1 MTRDRVE
8 ELLIQA
14 KEYLDQ
20 DRRDD
25 ALECVKRAI
34 AADPGEMVITE
45 VILNMERSKT
55 KSPPKRETV
64 VQPTVERNDTE
75 DMDPKLEKAFRLS
88 EEALAAGSSAKAMA
102 YLKKASQLF
111 PDEPEVDERLNLL
124 KTRIQAANLVEI
136 GLRKLEEGDLRKAV
150 AASRKAFHLLP
161 EIEGLN
167 ELLSRI
173 EIVEESGTL
182 EMPDTDEEAPD
193 QAEETLTSESGAML
207 WADRIR
213 AAVKDEKFEEAGR
226 MVTEAVRSHPN
237 HPLLDSFHA
246 KLKRLGFAE

>member
-20 DRRDD
+20 DRRDN
-25 ALECVKRAI
+25 ALECVKKAI
-34 AADPGEMVITE
+34 AADPGEMIITE
-45 VILNMERSKT
+45 VILNMERSKL
-55 KSPPKRETV
+55 KAPRKREKV

-75 DMDPKLEKAFRLS
+75 DMDSKLEKAFRLS
-88 EEALAAGSSAKAMA
+88 DEALAAGNSAKAMA

-111 PDEPEVDERLNLL
+111 PDEPEVDERLNQL
-124 KTRIQAANLVEI
+124 KVRIQAANLVKI
-136 GLRKLEEGDLRKAV
+136 GLKKLEEGDLRKAV

-161 EIEGLN
+161 EVEGLS

-173 EIVEESGTL
+173 EKAEEESH
-182 EMPDTDEEAPD
+182 EEIPEPEESPD
-193 QAEETLTSESGAML
+193 QPEETLTSESGAML

-213 AAVKDEKFEEAGR
+213 AAVKDEKFEEAGK
-226 MVTEAVRSHPN
+226 MVTEAVSIHPN

-246 KLKRLGFAE
+246 KLKRLGFAD